1 MVATSVKSRLLLD
14 YKHGARKLVYSTRI
28 HSLVPRMELKSQVA
42 FGEQFPK
49 AEHALYQVPYSPSF
63 LSKDLTKL
71 QSVDSVC
78 IVTAPKQSL

>member
-1 MVATSVKSRLLLD
+1 MVQESW
-14 YKHGARKLVYSTRI
+14 STAQGFTPCVG
-28 HSLVPRMELKSQVA
+28 LVPRMGLKSQVA